1 MKKITITIL
10 LLLGSFSM
18 ASAELGINVGVS
30 GQISVFQA
38 TGTETTTD
46 ALARVPGA
54 SADDVLTDS
63 QTAVAGYN
71 SYFIEKTLAFL
82 PGPFGR
88 LAIGYDYVSESM
100 TSDQVENNRVDNTT
114 GAENTGT
121 MQTNTVKVAFEDL
134 TTVYATLRLSENTY
148 AKLGNVS
155 VDIITKESLGT
166 GSDYGNT
173 DLSGTMYG
181 LGYNKTFDNSI
192 FVRAEATYMDL
203 GGATLTSTTNSE
215 NSVKIKDLTGASG
228 RLSIGKSF

>member
-38 TGTETTTD
+38 TGTETTSD
-46 ALARVPGA
+46 ALASVPGH
-54 SADDVLTDS
+54 SADDVATDS

-88 LAIGYDYVSESM
+88 LAIGYDYVSESL
-100 TSDQVENNRVDNTT
+100 TSDQVENQRLDGKTNHSVGSVLDNTI
-114 GAENTGT
+114 
-121 MQTNTVKVAFEDL
+121 KVAFEDF
-134 TTVYATLRLSENTY
+134 TTVYATLRISENTY
-148 AKLGNVS
+148 AKFGNVS
-155 VDIITKESLGT
+155 VDVITKESLGT

-192 FVRAEATYMDL
+192 FIRAEATYMDM

-215 NSVKIKDLTGASG
+215 NTVKIKDLTGASG
-228 RLSIGKSF
+228 RLSVGKSF

>member
-10 LLLGSFSM
+10 ILLGSFSM

-38 TGTETTTD
+38 TGSETRTD
-46 ALARVPGA
+46 ALARVPGN
-54 SADDVLTDS
+54 SADNVETDS

-88 LAIGYDYVSESM
+88 LAIGYDYVSESL
-100 TSDQVENNRVDNTT
+100 TSDQVENNRLDNNTAGAATVVDNTI
-114 GAENTGT
+114 
-121 MQTNTVKVAFEDL
+121 KVAFEDF
-134 TTVYATLRLSENTY
+134 TTLYATARLSENTY
-148 AKLGNVS
+148 VKFGNVS
-155 VDIITKESLGT
+155 VDVITKESLGT
-166 GSDYGNT
+166 GSAYGNT

-192 FVRAEATYMDL
+192 FIRAEATYMDM

-215 NSVKIKDLTGASG
+215 NTVKIKDLTGASG

>member
-88 LAIGYDYVSESM
+88 LAIGYDYVSESL
-100 TSDQVENNRVDNTT
+100 TSDTVENNRSDKTTGMGQSAVDNTI
-114 GAENTGT
+114 
-121 MQTNTVKVAFEDL
+121 KVAFEDF

-148 AKLGNVS
+148 AKFGNIS
-155 VDIITKESLGT
+155 VDVITKESLGT
-166 GSDYGNT
+166 GSEYGNT
-173 DLSGTMYG
+173 DLTGTMYG

>member
-10 LLLGSFSM
+10 ILLGSFSM

-38 TGTETTTD
+38 TGSETRTD
-46 ALARVPGA
+46 ALARVPGN
-54 SADDVLTDS
+54 SADNVETDS

-88 LAIGYDYVSESM
+88 LAIGYDYVSESL
-100 TSDQVENNRVDNTT
+100 TSDQVENNRLDNQVAGAATVVDNTI
-114 GAENTGT
+114 
-121 MQTNTVKVAFEDL
+121 KVAFEDF
-134 TTVYATLRLSENTY
+134 TTLYATARLSENTY
-148 AKLGNVS
+148 IKFGNVS
-155 VDIITKESLGT
+155 VDVITKESLGT
-166 GSDYGNT
+166 GSAYGNT

-192 FVRAEATYMDL
+192 FIRAEATYMDM

-215 NSVKIKDLTGASG
+215 NTVKIKDLTGASG

>member
-38 TGTETTTD
+38 TGSETTTD
-46 ALARVPGA
+46 ALARVPGV
-54 SADDVLTDS
+54 SADDVATDS

-88 LAIGYDYVSESM
+88 LAIGYDYVSESL
-100 TSDQVENNRVDNTT
+100 TSDTVENNRSDKTTGMGQSAVDNTI
-114 GAENTGT
+114 
-121 MQTNTVKVAFEDL
+121 KVAFEDF
-134 TTVYATLRLSENTY
+134 TTVYATLRISENTY
-148 AKLGNVS
+148 AKFGNVS
-155 VDIITKESLGT
+155 VDVITKESLGT

-192 FVRAEATYMDL
+192 FIRAEATYMDM

-228 RLSIGKSF
+228 RLSVGKSF

>member
-38 TGTETTTD
+38 TGSETRTD
-46 ALARVPGA
+46 ALARVPGN
-54 SADDVLTDS
+54 SADNVETDS

-88 LAIGYDYVSESM
+88 LAIGYDYVSESL
-100 TSDQVENNRVDNTT
+100 TSDQVENDRMDNKT
-114 GAENTGT
+114 EVSTGT
-121 MQTNTVKVAFEDL
+121 AQTNTIKVAFEDF
-134 TTVYATLRLSENTY
+134 TTLYATLRISENTY
-148 AKLGNVS
+148 AKFGNVS
-155 VDIITKESLGT
+155 VDVITKESLGT
-166 GSDYGNT
+166 GSAYGNT

-192 FVRAEATYMDL
+192 FIRAEATYMDM

>member
-38 TGTETTTD
+38 TGSETTTD
-46 ALARVPGA
+46 ALARVPGN
-54 SADDVLTDS
+54 SADNVETDS

-88 LAIGYDYVSESM
+88 LAIGYDYVSESL
-100 TSDQVENNRVDNTT
+100 TSDTVENNRSDKTTGMGQTAVDNTI
-114 GAENTGT
+114 
-121 MQTNTVKVAFEDL
+121 KVAFEDF
-134 TTVYATLRLSENTY
+134 TTVYATLRISENTY
-148 AKLGNVS
+148 AKFGNVS
-155 VDIITKESLGT
+155 VDVITKESLGT
-166 GSDYGNT
+166 GSAYGNT